1 MCYSQYYA
9 PVFVRIVILCRTY
22 ASMEDLVVDYRSG
35 NLNSDD
41 VKRAFRKGIN
51 NILKVTFAFLIV
63 CIQITPKVKC

>member
-1 MCYSQYYA
+1 
-9 PVFVRIVILCRTY
+9 
-22 ASMEDLVVDYRSG
+22 MEDLVVDYRSG